1 MLVARVK
8 YFIIILPCIFSECLK
23 PQHKPINLNFQDP
36 TLSFLVPASGTP
48 LFQMTPNQNSFTP
61 HFLSRFPRSLSSL
74 SLGTKKKPTTDK
86 NVTSPTGPMPAPQE
100 SAHTGQTPIIGSSN
114 GAAGQTRSHPTKS
127 NSSASSHS
135 KKKHGRTESKSKAD
149 AVQPPPLPERNNVGR
164 KSLPTSPE
172 NQSSPNHVATRV
184 VKHSE
189 SKKISDLDASITS
202 QGSSKGQGAV
212 QKAHNVSLPCES
224 SGSRK
229 RSKGKKAHSDPKI
242 STQAFLQM
250 EMRSM
255 SDGSEP
261 PPLPPRQ
268 PSLAEPVQNLGNST
282 SSSGGLDQNGRCLP
296 NSINTCMNY
305 PLVATCTPVR
315 DNFSAFPL
323 SHRPNIVQQLQLQ
336 QQQQQQQMQ
345 QQQNKSTVSNMKTR

>member
-1 MLVARVK
+1 
-8 YFIIILPCIFSECLK
+8 
-23 PQHKPINLNFQDP
+23 
-36 TLSFLVPASGTP
+36 
-48 LFQMTPNQNSFTP
+48 MTPNQNSFTP

-86 NVTSPTGPMPAPQE
+86 SVTSPTGPMPAPQE
-100 SAHTGQTPIIGSSN
+100 SAHTGSQTPIIGSSN
-114 GAAGQTRSHPTKS
+114 GAAGQTRNHPTKN
-127 NSSASSHS
+127 NSSASSH

-172 NQSSPNHVATRV
+172 NQISPNHVTTRV
-184 VKHSE
+184 KNNE
-189 SKKISDLDASITS
+189 TKKISDLDASITS
-202 QGSSKGQGAV
+202 QGSNKGQGAV

-268 PSLAEPVQNLGNST
+268 PSLAEPVQNLGNSSC
-282 SSSGGLDQNGRCLP
+282 SSGLDQSGRCLP

-336 QQQQQQQMQ
+336 QQQQM
-345 QQQNKSTVSNMKTR
+345 QQQNKSTVSNKKIKTLSEKHKRMYYNECLDERIFESLFFC

>member
-1 MLVARVK
+1 M
-8 YFIIILPCIFSECLK
+8 SLK
-23 PQHKPINLNFQDP
+23 PNKTNLKPFQDP

-86 NVTSPTGPMPAPQE
+86 NVTSPSGPLPAPQE
-100 SAHTGQTPIIGSSN
+100 SLHGQTPIIGSSN
-114 GAAGQTRSHPTKS
+114 GAAGQTRNHPNKS

-135 KKKHGRTESKSKAD
+135 KKKHRSESKSKAD
-149 AVQPPPLPERNNVGR
+149 SVQPPPLPERNNVGR
-164 KSLPTSPE
+164 KSTPTSPE
-172 NQSSPNHVATRV
+172 NQSPNHVTTRI
-184 VKHSE
+184 KASDA
-189 SKKISDLDASITS
+189 KKISDLDASISS
-202 QGSSKGQGAV
+202 QGSVKNIQGAV
-212 QKAHNVSLPCES
+212 QKAHNVSLPMEGSC

-250 EMRSM
+250 EVRSM

-282 SSSGGLDQNGRCLP
+282 SSSGLDQNGRCLP

-336 QQQQQQQMQ
+336 QQHM
-345 QQQNKSTVSNMKTR
+345 QQQNKTTVSNKKKKNVD

>member
-1 MLVARVK
+1 MNV
-8 YFIIILPCIFSECLK
+8 LK
-23 PQHKPINLNFQDP
+23 PYQNHLKPFQDP

-74 SLGTKKKPTTDK
+74 SLGTKKKPATDK
-86 NVTSPTGPMPAPQE
+86 SVTSPSGPLPAPQE
-100 SAHTGQTPIIGSSN
+100 SLHGSSQTPIIGSSN
-114 GAAGQTRSHPTKS
+114 GAAGQTRNHPTKS
-127 NSSASSHS
+127 NSSASSHT
-135 KKKHGRTESKSKAD
+135 KKKHGRSESKSKVD
-149 AVQPPPLPERNNVGR
+149 SVQPPPLPERNNVGR

-172 NQSSPNHVATRV
+172 NQSPNHVTTRI
-184 VKHSE
+184 KTSDI
-189 SKKISDLDASITS
+189 KKVSDLDASISS
-202 QGSSKGQGAV
+202 QGSIKNAQGAV
-212 QKAHNVSLPCES
+212 QKTHNVSLPIE
-224 SGSRK
+224 GSRK

-282 SSSGGLDQNGRCLP
+282 SSSGLDQNGRCLP

-336 QQQQQQQMQ
+336 QQQM
-345 QQQNKSTVSNMKTR
+345 QQQNKNSVSIMKIVE

>member
-1 MLVARVK
+1 
-8 YFIIILPCIFSECLK
+8 
-23 PQHKPINLNFQDP
+23 
-36 TLSFLVPASGTP
+36 
-48 LFQMTPNQNSFTP
+48 MTPNQNSFAP

-74 SLGTKKKPTTDK
+74 SLGTKKKSSTDK
-86 NVTSPTGPMPAPQE
+86 NVTSPTGPLPAPQE
-100 SAHTGQTPIIGSSN
+100 STHATDNNRQTPIIGNSN
-114 GAAGQTRSHPTKS
+114 GATGQTRNLTKN
-127 NSSASSHS
+127 NSSVSSSSH
-135 KKKHGRTESKSKAD
+135 KKKHSRSESKSKAD
-149 AVQPPPLPERNNVGR
+149 NVQQPPPLPERNNVGR
-164 KSLPTSPE
+164 KSLLVSPE
-172 NQSSPNHVATRV
+172 NPSSPNHVVTRGTT
-184 VKHSE
+184 KNNE
-189 SKKISDLDASITS
+189 NNKKISDLDASITS
-202 QGSSKGQGAV
+202 QGSVKGAV
-212 QKAHNVSLPCES
+212 QKSHNISLPTES

-261 PPLPPRQ
+261 PPLPPR
-268 PSLAEPVQNLGNST
+268 PTLAEPVQNLGNST
-282 SSSGGLDQNGRCLP
+282 SNSGIDTNGRCLP

-336 QQQQQQQMQ
+336 QQMQ
-345 QQQNKSTVSNMKTR
+345 QQQNKSTVSNKMLNENVKRMSLQLCELFIFEQFFLHKYLLFFLL